1 MSYDYSM
8 IETHITYQKEVIK
21 RMMPPLS
28 MTQAQAEMLVAVLM
42 WSPSQPKSL
51 ALSRPS
57 ERRRNEIMQ
66 ELATQAQRD
75 GLGY

>member
-28 MTQAQAEMLVAVLM
+28 MTQDQAEMLVAVLM

-51 ALSRPS
+51 ELSRPS